1 MEVVKALIAK
11 DADVNAKDKVCE
23 ALARDLEHEDFPAS
37 AVDRKSGKAAAS
49 GPSVYLYS
57 LPVCSSLPPAPLPLI
72 PFLLSTSS
80 WLPLPPPF
88 FPPLVFDVLVR
99 PCFLRGLIHS
109 APPFLPPSSA
119 RRGGRAVARWK
130 KRRGRPRVTLAAIV
144 LIFARVVAGKVNA
157 AALC

>member
-57 LPVCSSLPPAPLPLI
+57 LPVCSSLPPAPLPLS

-88 FPPLVFDVLVR
+88 SRPLFSTSLCARASCAVSFTPRRHFCPHR
-99 PCFLRGLIHS
+99 PQ
-109 APPFLPPSSA
+109 
-119 RRGGRAVARWK
+119 RGG
-130 KRRGRPRVTLAAIV
+130 GGL
-144 LIFARVVAGKVNA
+144 
-157 AALC
+157 